1 MASLHSPAVDTPD
14 TPLFSPGM
22 ACPMLTVAGQK
33 YLPSRCRPG
42 TLSYCP
48 TMDMVAVVTV
58 LDLPG
63 DEPRT
68 EERLSVWR
76 LNGQQVFAWDA
87 PGGLRIPFVRWK
99 MDGRLLA
106 LGTSDRL
113 LRLLNVMN
121 AGKMVHCLAASSV
134 GAAIGSELSCLSW
147 VVNFGDEKG
156 TRALLG
162 EDVNGSVLDDLVS
175 LSIGK
180 DAMAKMR
187 ADLPRELACG
197 IDVEMSI
204 PNLSV
209 LPPGTGAGGEWCFGG
224 AQGE

>member
-1 MASLHSPAVDTPD
+1 MASPNSPAAD
-14 TPLFSPGM
+14 TPLSST
-22 ACPMLTVAGQK
+22 AVARPMLNVVGEK
-33 YLPSRCRPG
+33 YLPSRCRAG

-48 TMDMVAVVTV
+48 TMDLVAVVTV

-63 DEPRT
+63 DEGRT

-106 LGTSDRL
+106 LGTSDGL

-134 GAAIGSELSCLSW
+134 VATGCLELSCLSW

-156 TRALLG
+156 TRARLG
-162 EDVNGSVLDDLVS
+162 EEVKVSVLDDLVS